1 MGERR
6 SVEGKMMD
14 ESSIAWVEVDL
25 AAYRHNLREVARH
38 TGTRVLAVV
47 KANGYGHGMV
57 PVARAA
63 VEAGAAFLGV
73 ATVGEGVRLREARVG
88 EAQGRLPIPILVMGA
103 ALEGQVE
110 AVASRGLAQAVSR
123 PELVRALDATAARR
137 GVRVP
142 VHVKVDTGMA
152 RVGVAPGEALLFCRW
167 VSRQPHLQL
176 QGVMTHFA
184 TSDEPDICY
193 SMGQLRVFREL
204 VPALRAEFGP
214 ELLLHTANSGAI
226 ARMPDSWLDM
236 VRPGLVSY
244 GIPPSPE
251 PTPLDLRPCLTLR
264 GRITQ
269 VREFP
274 AGQRVSYSGLFTT
287 QRPSLLGTLPIGYA
301 DGYRRALSNR
311 GEALVRG
318 HRAPIRGRVCMDQ
331 MVLDLT
337 DIRGA
342 AVGDVA
348 TLIGAD
354 GEDRITAWEL
364 GEAIPTI
371 VDEVLV
377 GLGERLP
384 RVYDDTMT

>member
-1 MGERR
+1 
-6 SVEGKMMD
+6 MMD
-14 ESSIAWVEVDL
+14 EACIAWVEVDL

-63 VEAGAAFLGV
+63 IEAGAAFLGV

-88 EAQGRLPIPILVMGA
+88 AEDGEAAIPILVMGA
-103 ALEGQVE
+103 ALEGQAE
-110 AVASRGLAQAVSR
+110 SVAAHGLAQVVSR
-123 PELVRALDATAARR
+123 PELVRALEEAGARR
-137 GVRVP
+137 GRKVP

-152 RVGVAPGEALLFCRW
+152 RVGVPPGEALPFCRW
-167 VSRQPHLQL
+167 VARQLHLQL

-184 TSDEPDICY
+184 TSDEADISY
-193 SMGQLRVFREL
+193 SLGQLRVFREL

-244 GIPPSPE
+244 GIPPSPD
-251 PTPLDLRPCLTLR
+251 PTPLDLRPCLALR

-274 AGQRVSYSGLFTT
+274 AGQRVSYGGLYTT
-287 QRPSLLGTLPIGYA
+287 LRPTLLGTLPIGYA

-318 HRAPIRGRVCMDQ
+318 RRAPIRGRVCMDQ
-331 MVLDLT
+331 IVLDLT
-337 DIRGA
+337 DIPGA

-354 GEDRITAWEL
+354 GADQITAWDL

-377 GLGERLP
+377 ALGDRLP
-384 RVYDDTMT
+384 RVYEG

>member
-1 MGERR
+1 
-6 SVEGKMMD
+6 MD
-14 ESSIAWVEVDL
+14 ETRVAWVEVDRE
-25 AAYRHNLREVARH
+25 AYRHNLREVARH
-38 TGTRVLAVV
+38 TGVRVLAVV

-57 PVARAA
+57 PMARAA
-63 VEAGAAFLGV
+63 VEAGAAYLGV
-73 ATVGEGVRLREARVG
+73 AMVAEGVRLREAGVEG
-88 EAQGRLPIPILVMGA
+88 IPVLVMGA
-103 ALEGQVE
+103 ALE
-110 AVASRGLAQAVSR
+110 AQAEAIASHGLSQVVTR
-123 PELVRALDATAARR
+123 PEMVAALRGAGARQ
-137 GVRVP
+137 GVEVP
-142 VHVKVDTGMA
+142 VHVKVDTGIA
-152 RVGVAPGEALLFCRW
+152 RVGVAPGETLQFCRW
-167 VSRQPHLQL
+167 IARQSHLRL
-176 QGVMTHFA
+176 DGVMTHFA
-184 TSDEPDICY
+184 TSDEEDISY
-193 SMGQLRVFREL
+193 SLEQLRVFQEL
-204 VPALRAEFGP
+204 IPALRSEFGP
-214 ELLLHTANSGAI
+214 KLLLHTANSGAI

-251 PTPLDLRPCLTLR
+251 QTPLDLRACLAVR

-269 VREFP
+269 VRELP
-274 AGQRVSYSGLFTT
+274 AGRRVSYGGLFTT
-287 QRPSLLGTLPIGYA
+287 DRPTVLGVLPIGYA

-318 HRAPIRGRVCMDQ
+318 RRAPIRGRVCMDQ

-337 DIRGA
+337 DIPGA

-354 GEDRITAWEL
+354 GEERITAWDL

-384 RVYDDTMT
+384 RVYQG